1 MAPTAPFRL
10 DAAESVFFAR
20 ELEDID
26 RRMFQTIFADLRAL
40 QYIPLIP
47 GISPYQAVYTW
58 RMFTMF
64 GQAVIVDDTADDI
77 PAADVT
83 GDEESRIIK
92 TVGSAYS
99 YNIFDIQRAAA
110 VGTPLDQMKADAAR
124 FAINTKVDQILALG
138 DAPHNLVGLLS
149 IPSGTTSYS
158 PNTKS
163 LGGTTWVNGTPDE
176 VAKDIHGIAAAVRVA
191 MKNSGG
197 PMFND
202 LTVLVPDAQH
212 AQIATTRMGDG
223 SDSTILRHVLT
234 TSPWIK
240 AIEPW
245 HLCATAGAGSTA
257 RMVCYPRTE
266 LVVGAV
272 LPIPYA
278 SQPPQQRNLNFVIN
292 AIARCGGIV
301 PRYPIAIA
309 YGDGI

>member
-1 MAPTAPFRL
+1 MAPTAQFRL

-20 ELEDID
+20 ELESID

-47 GISPYQAVYTW
+47 GIAPYQAVYTW

-64 GQAVIVDDTADDI
+64 GQAVIVDDTADDL
-77 PAADVT
+77 PAADVA
-83 GDEESRIIK
+83 GDEEPRIIK
-92 TVGSAYS
+92 TVGASYN

-110 VGTPLDQMKADAAR
+110 VGTPLDSMKANAAR
-124 FAINTKVDQILALG
+124 FAINTKVDSVLALG
-138 DAPHNLVGLLS
+138 DTTHNLVGLLS
-149 IPSGTTSYS
+149 IPSGTTTFT
-158 PNTKS
+158 PANKA
-163 LGGTTWVNGTPDE
+163 GGGLTWAVATPDE
-176 VAKDIHGIAAAVRVA
+176 MARDLHGIASAVRTA

-197 PMFND
+197 PMFD
-202 LTVLVPDAQH
+202 QLTVLIPDAQH
-212 AQIATTRMGDG
+212 ALVATTRMGDG
-223 SDSTILRHVLT
+223 SDVTVMRHVLT
-234 TSPWIK
+234 TSPWIT

-245 HLCATAGAGSTA
+245 HLCATAGSGSTA

-266 LVVGAV
+266 LVVGAI
-272 LPIPYA
+272 LPVPFA
-278 SQPPQQRNLNFVIN
+278 TQPPEQRNLSFIIN